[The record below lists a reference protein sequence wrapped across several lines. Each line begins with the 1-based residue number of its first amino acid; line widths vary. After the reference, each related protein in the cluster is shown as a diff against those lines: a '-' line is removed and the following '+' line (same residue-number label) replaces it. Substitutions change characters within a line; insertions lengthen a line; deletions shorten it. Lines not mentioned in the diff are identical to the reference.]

1 MTLPASGSISFNDIN
16 IELGNS
22 STQTISLND
31 SGVRTLFGV
40 SSGSISMNVGYGKSN
55 RAVINYI
62 ISSSTQELSLTPSS
76 FTGYIAGK
84 SDITIT
90 VNSGIY
96 VWSNNTSNPGLIVNG
111 GLSSGDTLKLVNNGY
126 IIGKGGAGSRQGY
139 YAAAPGFSGGNAL
152 KLLTNITIDNY
163 SYIAGGGGGGGG
175 GTYPYIDSFTSGG
188 GGGGAGGG
196 NGGQGGGP
204 DGYPASRN
212 NYLYFAGTGGSIG
225 NSGTNGGQ
233 NPSGGNQTAGGG
245 GGGGRILP
253 GIGGGG
259 GYAGVGGQ
267 GGGAGGGGG
276 GASTYGNGFNGGAG
290 GSSNNAGGVPSLNFV
305 PGGGGGGWGASGGR
319 GASGYSNP
327 GGSGGKAIDLNGY
340 SVTYINQGTVWGAV
354 S

>member
-1 MTLPASGSISFNDIN
+1 MTLPASGSISFSDVN

-40 SSGSISMNVGYGKSN
+40 PSGSISINVGYGKSN

-90 VNSGIY
+90 VNSGVY
-96 VWSNNTSNPGLIVNG
+96 VWSDNTSNPGLIVNG

-126 IIGKGGAGSRQGY
+126 IIGKGGD
-139 YAAAPGFSGGNAL
+139 GGLARNIINSSITFGKTGGPAL
-152 KLLTNITIDNY
+152 KILTNLTIDNY
-163 SYIAGGGGGGGG
+163 SYIAGGGGGGGA
-175 GTYPYIDSFTSGG
+175 GTYGPIYASYFGG

-196 NGGQGGGP
+196 RGAPQYGTPQISYVSGG
-204 DGYPASRN
+204 
-212 NYLYFAGTGGSIG
+212 TIG
-225 NSGTNGGQ
+225 N
-233 NPSGGNQTAGGG
+233 AGDSASTFSQG

-253 GIGGGG
+253 GVGGVESGNR
-259 GYAGVGGQ
+259 GQ
-267 GGGAGGGGG
+267 GGGAGGSGGG
-276 GASTYGNGFNGGAG
+276 GNNYGGDGGSANNIGGA
-290 GSSNNAGGVPSLNFV
+290 AKANFDS
-305 PGGGGGGWGASGGR
+305 GGGGGGWGAAGGLGGKVGVR
-319 GASGYSNP
+319 VPGEA